1 MVLKKIKKINIME
14 KNIMNTKKE
23 IRNFLNEYY
32 SDSARGTLKSRVYNR
47 DIYLTDEDYVK
58 VKILTNYGV
67 LIIAMFL
74 DNSKSSVVYDCGLT
88 TDLNGIWRRFQK
100 RFKGYIAQ
108 SEYFECDKYMA
119 KLKEVYS
126 LL

>member
-1 MVLKKIKKINIME
+1 MS
-14 KNIMNTKKE
+14 TKKE
-23 IRNFLNEYY
+23 IRNFLDEYY
-32 SDSARGTLKSRVYNR
+32 SDSARGTLKSRTYNR
-47 DIYLTDEDYVK
+47 DIYLTDKDYVK
-58 VKILTNYGV
+58 VKILTTYGV
-67 LIIAMFL
+67 LIIALFL

-88 TDLNGIWRRFQK
+88 TDLDSIWRRFK
-100 RFKGYIAQ
+100 KSFKGFIAQ

>member
-1 MVLKKIKKINIME
+1 ME

-23 IRNFLNEYY
+23 IKNFLNEYR
-32 SDSARGTLKSRVYNR
+32 SDSVRGLIKSRTYNR

-67 LIIAMFL
+67 LIIALFL

-88 TDLNGIWRRFQK
+88 IDLDSIWKRFRY

-108 SEYFECDKYMA
+108 AEYFECDKYMA
-119 KLKEVYS
+119 KLKELYS

>member
-1 MVLKKIKKINIME
+1 MS
-14 KNIMNTKKE
+14 TKKE

-88 TDLNGIWRRFQK
+88 TDLNGIWGRFKK

-108 SEYFECDKYMA
+108 SEYFECDKYIA

>member
-1 MVLKKIKKINIME
+1 
-14 KNIMNTKKE
+14 MNTKKE
-23 IRNFLNEYY
+23 IRNFLDEYF
-32 SDSARGTLKSRVYNR
+32 SDSASGRIKSRTYNR

-88 TDLNGIWRRFQK
+88 TDLDSIWRRFK
-100 RFKGYIAQ
+100 KSFKGYIAE
-108 SEYFECDKYMA
+108 SEEFDGDKYVA

>member
-23 IRNFLNEYY
+23 IRNFLDEYR
-32 SDSARGTLKSRVYNR
+32 SDSVRGTLKSRVYNR

-58 VKILTNYGV
+58 VKILTNYDV
-67 LIIAMFL
+67 LIIALFL

-88 TDLNGIWRRFQK
+88 TDLNGIWRRLKK
-100 RFKGYIAQ
+100 RFKGFIAQ

>member
-1 MVLKKIKKINIME
+1 
-14 KNIMNTKKE
+14 MNTKKE
-23 IRNFLNEYY
+23 IRNFLDEYF
-32 SDSARGTLKSRVYNR
+32 SDSASGRIKSRTYNR

-58 VKILTNYGV
+58 VKILTNYDV

-88 TDLNGIWRRFQK
+88 IDLDSIWKRFRY
-100 RFKGYIAQ
+100 RFKGFIAQ
-108 SEYFECDKYMA
+108 SEKIDCDKYVA
-119 KLKEVYS
+119 KLKKVYS

>member
-1 MVLKKIKKINIME
+1 ME

-23 IRNFLNEYY
+23 IRNFLDEYR
-32 SDSARGTLKSRVYNR
+32 SDSVRGIIKSRTYNR

-74 DNSKSSVVYDCGLT
+74 DNSKSSVVYDCGTT
-88 TDLNGIWRRFQK
+88 TDLDGIWRRFK
-100 RFKGYIAQ
+100 KSFKGYIAQ
-108 SEYFECDKYMA
+108 AEYFECDKYMA